1 MLNLRGSNS
10 IGWGPLFAPT
20 QIELITTPSSL
31 STHLPPRSPHRIRP
45 IDKRLQYQIERL
57 IKAAQIAKRQ
67 EAQLKGGKGEALDQ
81 DAVVEDEDEGDASRF
96 GPRREMLGAKG
107 APGGGKT
114 PGGRSGSSAA
124 EDGKPGIYR
133 PPKIN
138 PVSMEEWVLTD
149 IGG

>member
-1 MLNLRGSNS
+1 MGQGQGAVTWTEIFL
-10 IGWGPLFAPT
+10 
-20 QIELITTPSSL
+20 LISPHRAQPSVKHPFLVFLILHPCPYTS
-31 STHLPPRSPHRIRP
+31 HRIRP

-67 EAQLKGGKGEALDQ
+67 DAQLKGGKGGKGEALDQ
-81 DAVVEDEDEGDASRF
+81 DDVVEDEDEGDATRF

-107 APGGGKT
+107 ASAAPGGGKT
-114 PGGRSGSSAA
+114 GRSGSSAA

-138 PVSMEEWVLTD
+138 PVSMEE
-149 IGG
+149 